1 MPEKDTLLA
10 RYRHLFDITVEH
22 RYFADSYCRSLHW
35 QPAASLAG
43 VLKNALC
50 TWRTTTNGVSVYADV
65 ARTKLLKDMLAATVP
80 PYSFGLSA
88 RTEDPLF
95 RHYTDGIGSD
105 PSAQFTLDS
114 AKGVREG
121 DGLIRLHAQE
131 CLSQD
136 DRALQAAEDVLVY
149 SQPRDPGMPRE
160 HRVPRPRATA
170 PQFDIRIGIDIDS
183 LEGNANSSSAEG
195 SHYCLRF
202 AARQT
207 FWQYNV
213 LGELAPNELGVV
225 DAADQIVFAAHG
237 SRRLANGHIAH
248 AFRSK
253 TAIPLQE
260 RASQRFQ
267 LRALEP
273 GAERVLI
280 KRLPVASAGQFSIE
294 EHAGAPR
301 WVSEIY
307 VHC

>member
-1 MPEKDTLLA
+1 MPEKDALLA

-22 RYFADSYCRSLHW
+22 RYFADSYCRSLQW
-35 QPAASLAG
+35 QPAGSVAG

-65 ARTKLLKDMLAATVP
+65 ARTRLLKDMLAATVP

-95 RHYTDGIGSD
+95 RHYTDGIGSA
-105 PSAQFTLDS
+105 PTAQFTLDS

-121 DGLIRLHAQE
+121 DGRIRLHAKE

-136 DRALQAAEDVLVY
+136 DRALQAIDEPLVY
-149 SQPRDPGMPRE
+149 SQSRNPDMPRE
-160 HRVPRPRATA
+160 HRVQRPRATA

-183 LEGNANSSSAEG
+183 FERNASSSSAEG
-195 SHYCLRF
+195 SRYRLRF

-213 LGELAPNELGVV
+213 LGELAPDELGVV
-225 DAADQIVFAAHG
+225 DAADQIGFDAHG

-248 AFRSK
+248 TFRSK
-253 TAIPLQE
+253 TPIPLQE

-267 LRALEP
+267 LQAREQ
-273 GAERVLI
+273 GAVRVLV